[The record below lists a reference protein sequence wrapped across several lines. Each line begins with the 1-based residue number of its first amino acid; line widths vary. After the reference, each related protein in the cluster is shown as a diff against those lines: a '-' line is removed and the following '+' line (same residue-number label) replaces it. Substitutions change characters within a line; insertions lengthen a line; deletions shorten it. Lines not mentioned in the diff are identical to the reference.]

1 MPLINMWRADRD
13 SVLSLSLEQVVT
25 LAGDGQ
31 LKDNSETSSELRLF
45 LKEIESEKLTEFA
58 NYCLE
63 KAFVNSGQ
71 ILQDVVNEI
80 GRRLGYQV
88 ENGRYQ
94 GVRNE
99 IGFDG
104 IWSVNGENTV
114 VEVKTTDAYTI
125 KLDVIAKYRERL
137 FDESRIKQNSPI
149 LLVIGRNDTQSL
161 EAQVRGSQHAWSMRL
176 ISIDSLCKLMEVN
189 INSQSSEVTDKI
201 HQLLK
206 PFDYTRLDRIVDVIF
221 TTAEDRKQ
229 IEETNLEDEDG
240 ALKNSQDRTSKD
252 ILSDRK
258 ELAIKK
264 LGEKLGHILVKRKHS
279 LYSDQEDV
287 IHAVVAI
294 SKQYERSEKYYWYAY
309 HNSPHRSFLSE
320 VKEGF
325 MVFGMSDSDISFAIP
340 YQELEKIHS
349 DLYSTIKD
357 TGKEYKHI
365 YIHVN
370 NNKFSLKTKSG
381 KSMDISQYIL

>member
-1 MPLINMWRADRD
+1 MWRADRE

-31 LKDNSETSSELRLF
+31 LKDNNETSAEFRLF
-45 LKEIESEKLTEFA
+45 LKEIESKKLTEFA

-63 KAFVNSGQ
+63 KAFTNSGQ

-104 IWSVNGENTV
+104 IWSINGESTV

-125 KLDVIAKYRERL
+125 KLDVIAKYRDRL
-137 FDESRIKQNSPI
+137 LQESRIAANSPI
-149 LLVIGRNDTQSL
+149 LIVIGRNDTQSL
-161 EAQVRGSQHAWSMRL
+161 EAQVRGSQYAWSMRL
-176 ISIDSLCKLMEVN
+176 ISIDSLSKLMEVN

-206 PFDYTRLDRIVDVIF
+206 PFDYTRLDKIVDVIF
-221 TTAEDRKQ
+221 TTAEDRKE
-229 IEETNLEDEDG
+229 IEEIYLDDEED
-240 ALKNSQDRTSKD
+240 AAKNSQDRTSKD
-252 ILSDRK
+252 ILADKK

-264 LGEKLGHILVKRKHS
+264 LSEKLGHILVKRKYS
-279 LYSDQEDV
+279 LYSDQEDA

-309 HNSPHRSFLSE
+309 HNTPHRSFLSE
-320 VKEGF
+320 TKEGY
-325 MVFGMSDSDISFAIP
+325 MVFGMSDSDVSFAIP
-340 YQELEKIHS
+340 YQELEKIYS
-349 DLYSTIKD
+349 DLYSTVKD
-357 TGKEYKHI
+357 SGREYKHI
-365 YIHVN
+365 YIYAI
-370 NNKFSLKTKSG
+370 NNKFILRTKSG
-381 KSMDISQYIL
+381 KDMDLSSFTSKA